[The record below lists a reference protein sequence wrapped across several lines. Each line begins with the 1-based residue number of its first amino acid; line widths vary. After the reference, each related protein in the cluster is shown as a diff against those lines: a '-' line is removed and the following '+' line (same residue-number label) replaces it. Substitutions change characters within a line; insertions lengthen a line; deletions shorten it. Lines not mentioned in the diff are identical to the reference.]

1 MNKRILILCEA
12 IAPPA
17 YSPRIIT
24 LVEWLQAHGW
34 HCEIATEMDDDT
46 AWESTVCKVHQMPT
60 YRRLVADKVLGAK
73 EKAFVKYIQQHI
85 DVNSFDLIFC
95 GSYYYFPLQAAK
107 RLAEIYRLPLVV
119 DLRDITEQWGKLDY
133 YTRRF
138 TGIQCIDRIAKGL
151 YTYINTQKRNHVL
164 RGATAVTTV
173 SPWHQRTLAQYNP
186 NTHLIYNGYDAH
198 TFYPKTLVIESF
210 DITFIG
216 KYYSHYQDCPRLL
229 FAALQ
234 SLIATNQIA
243 VDEVKVHFYTNA
255 VGQADFAKLAK
266 EYTLD
271 NVVRVHNYIP
281 RSEIVDRM
289 HHSSIMLVLTTP
301 IKQYGTHGMMGTKFY
316 EILGVEKPCLCL
328 NSDEECL
335 AEAIKNTHAGL
346 AATHVEDVKAFILE
360 KYQEWKA
367 NGYTHQLVI
376 NKEQFTRQHEAEQFE
391 QVFLQCI
398 K

>member
-34 HCEIATEMDDDT
+34 HCEIATERDNDT
-46 AWESTVCKVHQMPT
+46 VWNSTACKTHQMPT
-60 YRRLVADKVLGAK
+60 YRHLVADKLLGAK
-73 EKAFVKYIQQHI
+73 EKAFAKYIQQHT
-85 DVNSFDLIFC
+85 DVASFDLIFC

-107 RLAEIYRLPLVV
+107 YLAKKYQLPLVV
-119 DLRDITEQWGKLDY
+119 DLRDITEQWGKLNY
-133 YTRRF
+133 YTRSF
-138 TGIQCIDRIAKGL
+138 TKLQYIDCIAKKL
-151 YTYINTQKRNHVL
+151 YTYINTQHRNHVL
-164 RGATAVTTV
+164 QSATAVTTV
-173 SPWHQRTLAQYNP
+173 SPWHQQTLAQYNP

-198 TFYPKTLVIESF
+198 TFYPKNLVSEAF

-216 KYYSHYQDCPRLL
+216 KYYSHYQDCPRFL
-229 FAALQ
+229 FMALQ
-234 SLIATNQIA
+234 SLITANQIA
-243 VDEVKVHFYTNA
+243 VDDVKVHFYTNA
-255 VGQADFAKLAK
+255 IGQADFAKLAK

-271 NVVRVHNYIP
+271 NIVKVHDYIP

-289 HHSSIMLVLTTP
+289 HRSSIMLVLTTS
-301 IKQYGTHGMMGTKFY
+301 IKQYKTHGMMGTKFY

-335 AEAIKNTHAGL
+335 SEAIANTHAGL
-346 AATHVEDVKAFILE
+346 AATNVEDVKTFILE
-360 KYQEWKA
+360 KYQEWKTQ
-367 NGYTHQLVI
+367 GYTRQPVI
-376 NKEQFTRQHEAEQFE
+376 NKEQFTRQHEAKQFE
-391 QVFLQCI
+391 QLFLQCF